1 MATKKVTKSRLFN
14 TAKRYYDKGY
24 YTKED
29 VAVFVTAGHLT
40 ASEYEEITGEKYE
53 A

>member
-1 MATKKVTKSRLFN
+1 MAAKKVTKSRLFN
-14 TAKRYYDKGY
+14 TAKRYYDKDY

-29 VAVFVTAGHLT
+29 VSVFVKAGQLT